1 MSSLTDGDRKKVQ
14 AVLSGMKAPVRLVF
28 FTQTIGCETCPPTR
42 QILNELVSLSDQLTL
57 EELNLVLDA
66 EQARAYGVDR
76 APAIAVVGTED
87 TGIRFIGMPTG
98 YELVSLIDA
107 IQLVSS
113 GESGLSE
120 ESRALVA
127 AVDAPLAI
135 QVFVTPT

>member
-127 AVDAPLAI
+127 AVDAPLVI

>member
-42 QILNELVSLSDQLTL
+42 QILSELVSLSDQLTL
-57 EELNLVLDA
+57 EEFNLVLDA

-76 APAIAVVGTED
+76 APAIAVVGAED
-87 TGIRFIGMPTG
+87 TGIRIIGMPAG

-113 GESGLSE
+113 GESGLSQ

>member
-1 MSSLTDGDRKKVQ
+1 MSSLTDGDRKTVQ

-42 QILNELVSLSDQLTL
+42 QILSDLVSLSDQLTL

-76 APAIAVVGTED
+76 APAIAVVGTVD

-113 GESGLSE
+113 GESGLSQ

>member
-14 AVLSGMKAPVRLVF
+14 AALSGMKASVRLVL
-28 FTQTIGCETCPPTR
+28 FTQTLGCETCPPTR
-42 QILNELVSLSDQLTL
+42 QMLSELVSLSDQLTL

-66 EQARAYGVDR
+66 EQAREYRVDR

-87 TGIRFIGMPTG
+87 SGIRFIGMPAG
-98 YELVSLIDA
+98 YELVSLLDA
-107 IQLVSS
+107 IRLVSS
-113 GESGLSE
+113 GESGLSQ

>member
-1 MSSLTDGDRKKVQ
+1 MASLPDGDRKKVQ

-42 QILNELVSLSDQLTL
+42 QMLRELVSLSDQLTL
-57 EELNLVLDA
+57 EELNLVLDV
-66 EQARAYGVDR
+66 EQVREYGVDR
-76 APAIAVVGTED
+76 VPAIAVVGAED
-87 TGIRFIGMPTG
+87 TGIRFIGMPAG

>member
-14 AVLSGMKAPVRLVF
+14 AVLSGMRAPVRLVF
-28 FTQTIGCETCPPTR
+28 FTQTFGCETCPPTR
-42 QILNELVSLSDQLTL
+42 QLLMELVSLSDQLTV

-76 APAIAVVGTED
+76 APAIAVVGAED
-87 TGIRFIGMPTG
+87 TGIRFIGTPAG

-107 IQLVSS
+107 IRLVSS
-113 GESGLSE
+113 GESGLSQ

-127 AVDAPLAI
+127 AVDSPLAI

>member
-1 MSSLTDGDRKKVQ
+1 MSSLTDGDRKNIQ
-14 AVLSGMKAPVRLVF
+14 AALSGMKAPVRLVF
-28 FTQTIGCETCPPTR
+28 FTQTFGCESCPPTR
-42 QILNELVSLSDQLTL
+42 QMLSELVSLSDKLTL

-66 EQARAYGVDR
+66 EQVREYRVDR

-87 TGIRFIGMPTG
+87 TGIRFIGMPAG

-107 IQLVSS
+107 IRLVSS
-113 GESGLSE
+113 GDSGLSE
-120 ESRALVA
+120 QSRALVA

>member
-14 AVLSGMKAPVRLVF
+14 AALFGMKASVRLVL
-28 FTQTIGCETCPPTR
+28 FTQTLGCETCPPTR
-42 QILNELVSLSDQLTL
+42 QMLSELVSLSDQLTL

-76 APAIAVVGTED
+76 APAIAVVGASD

-98 YELVSLIDA
+98 YELASLIDA
-107 IQLVSS
+107 IRLVSS
-113 GESGLSE
+113 GDSGLSQ